1 MLFEY
6 PSPWYTIE
14 ELNEKIAECKEKQA
28 NIALDLT
35 WLPIVNEKIEID
47 LNGINEIYFSMN
59 KTWPIHDVRPAFR
72 WSRHRIND
80 KQTFESEWG
89 NYSKLPP
96 NMFLHLID
104 KFSFDYVYNT
114 YSEDAESICKTF
126 GLEKT
131 SVLWF
136 MKHKSVKHDTN
147 GYISKHYYLD
157 EFVCIRK
164 LLEHK
169 DKYFW

>member
-1 MLFEY
+1 
-6 PSPWYTIE
+6 
-14 ELNEKIAECKEKQA
+14 
-28 NIALDLT
+28 
-35 WLPIVNEKIEID
+35 
-47 LNGINEIYFSMN
+47 
-59 KTWPIHDVRPAFR
+59 
-72 WSRHRIND
+72 
-80 KQTFESEWG
+80 
-89 NYSKLPP
+89 
-96 NMFLHLID
+96 MFLHLID
-104 KFSFDYVYNT
+104 KFPFDYVYDN

-136 MKHKSVKHDTN
+136 MTHKSVAHDTN
-147 GYISKHYYLD
+147 GYISPHYHLD